1 MIWNSAWEGTSSGG
15 TKPMTELS
23 RILACAI
30 GFFGLFAAPASAAD
44 VPVKAP
50 ATPAAIVMN
59 WSGGYLGL
67 HWGFMWTRHSAVF
80 PGGNPALQIVGVP
93 GLGFDTDENT
103 GIGGF
108 LAANSRTD
116 AVC

>member
-1 MIWNSAWEGTSSGG
+1 
-15 TKPMTELS
+15 MTELS
-23 RILACAI
+23 RILACATGI
-30 GFFGLFAAPASAAD
+30 FGLFAAPASAAD
-44 VPVKAP
+44 LPVKAP

-93 GLGFDTDENT
+93 GLGFDTDENA
-103 GIGGF
+103 GIGGGHF
-108 LAANSRTD
+108 GYQHQFGMLVIGAELGMTP
-116 AVC
+116 